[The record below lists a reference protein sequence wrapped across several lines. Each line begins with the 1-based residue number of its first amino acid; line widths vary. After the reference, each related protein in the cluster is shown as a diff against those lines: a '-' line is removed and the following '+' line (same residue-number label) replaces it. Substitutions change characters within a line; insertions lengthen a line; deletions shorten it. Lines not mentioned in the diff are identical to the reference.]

1 MNLRYD
7 RNTYPLT
14 VQYLEHGKNTP
25 LADPYTTPDLYRVG
39 KQVSATAKDIK
50 GYKLVGEQT
59 RVKTISETENSNVIT
74 FYYIEEEVTI
84 SYVAIE
90 AGYGTVS
97 VSQEIVKAKTG
108 TASGST
114 PTAKPRYRFV
124 GWYTDKEC
132 TKPVDTSWIDPNN
145 KLVPQKVDGLN
156 VSATYYA
163 KFVENLGDLTIKKN
177 GCSNID
183 ENQTFLFRLKG
194 LDEGV
199 NDHIDM
205 VVTIHGNG
213 SVTIKDLFVGN
224 YSVTEL
230 TDWSFRYTPDAV
242 TKNVNVTTTGL
253 ELTFNNNRSLLWWLD
268 GSNYKVNL
276 FKQGN

>member
-1 MNLRYD
+1 M
-7 RNTYPLT
+7 
-14 VQYLEHGKNTP
+14 
-25 LADPYTTPDLYRVG
+25 
-39 KQVSATAKDIK
+39 
-50 GYKLVGEQT
+50 
-59 RVKTISETENSNVIT
+59 
-74 FYYIEEEVTI
+74 
-84 SYVAIE
+84 
-90 AGYGTVS
+90 
-97 VSQEIVKAKTG
+97 
-108 TASGST
+108 
-114 PTAKPRYRFV
+114 
-124 GWYTDKEC
+124 
-132 TKPVDTSWIDPNN
+132 
-145 KLVPQKVDGLN
+145 
-156 VSATYYA
+156 SATYYA

-242 TKNVNVTTTGL
+242 TKNVNVTTNGL